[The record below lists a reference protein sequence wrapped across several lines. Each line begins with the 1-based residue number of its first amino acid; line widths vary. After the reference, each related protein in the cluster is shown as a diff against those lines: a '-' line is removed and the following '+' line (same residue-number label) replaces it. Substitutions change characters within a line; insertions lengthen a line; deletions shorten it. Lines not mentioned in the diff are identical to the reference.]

1 MSTTQAQ
8 CLEGIKA
15 LVSLLMEAGYQVS
28 EKNAQI
34 CKRQV
39 KYLGFNI
46 IWSQQMLG
54 TERKQAVCANPPPT
68 TRQKVHELLGAAGFC
83 RIWIPGCS
91 DLARPLYEALKGEEK
106 APSEWEPRG
115 GISNN

>member
-1 MSTTQAQ
+1 
-8 CLEGIKA
+8 
-15 LVSLLMEAGYQVS
+15 MEAGYQVS

-68 TRQKVHELLGAAGFC
+68 THQKVHELLGAAGFC